1 MMSLAKQIAKRVG
14 SSLKRVFTDPPEG
27 ADAVPLMAAF
37 AVIATILLAVL
48 VVVVIA
54 AILA

>member
-1 MMSLAKQIAKRVG
+1 MMSLAKKVACRIGREIKRLV
-14 SSLKRVFTDPPEG
+14 TDPPEG

-54 AILA
+54 TIIA